1 MSELISERGYLPK
14 TFKRLVR
21 TGKLNH
27 AYLFLGNDLKS
38 ITDLLTE
45 ICREILAEKN
55 FQTVFNDP
63 NIVLVQP
70 DQNKKSISIEQTR
83 QLKDLFFQR
92 SDKPRIALIFK
103 ADQMTEP
110 AANSILKFI
119 EEPFENQ
126 YIFLTAKSVN
136 QILPTILSRVQQVK
150 VASRSGDRIKE
161 TLSLKGCDSRSADF
175 LAELSQAQWPS
186 EDLIEPTFAKELY
199 QLSHKW
205 IDLIFDK
212 NPLAFPFVQTELTDI
227 ITDKNKLSI
236 FFAAIE
242 NILSKKLAGRP
253 DLKHARVLEKW
264 LLYRNQA
271 KYNLSHQLL
280 LEDFSLSAL
289 NILERDDGTKEFSR

>member
-1 MSELISERGYLPK
+1 M
-14 TFKRLVR
+14 
-21 TGKLNH
+21 
-27 AYLFLGNDLKS
+27 
-38 ITDLLTE
+38 
-45 ICREILAEKN
+45 
-55 FQTVFNDP
+55 
-63 NIVLVQP
+63 VQP

-126 YIFLTAKSVN
+126 YNFLTAKSVN